1 MTTNSDYAV
10 NNNNYIGE
18 VPLTSEAVVTRSHKH
33 PVLYLFVTAN
43 DDSTLLVV
51 LVGSSERVQLN
62 GAE

>member
-1 MTTNSDYAV
+1 MANSSDYAV

-33 PVLYLFVTAN
+33 PVLYLFVIAIG
-43 DDSTLLVV
+43 DSTLLFVF
-51 LVGSSERVQLN
+51 VGSSEMVQLN